1 MRSIVVGIVIL
12 MFSALALG
20 QAGARGVP
28 GFCSNCG
35 PYVPLIS
42 TPNVGFE
49 TVSPSPVGASNATGG
64 LHAGARNST
73 LSVVDGNPDAVHT
86 QVVWYLGGGSPLV
99 SPAVRLPRPEPPM
112 GMMGMHGGPEHM
124 EHHGE
129 EAHQGW
135 TYYAGREQ
143 AGSAAEASASARGF
157 KKAARTY
164 TNDDIN
170 RVAQKNEDFKK
181 K

>member
-1 MRSIVVGIVIL
+1 MRALTVGVLVIL
-12 MFSALALG
+12 ISGLAFG

-28 GFCSNCG
+28 GLCTNCG

-49 TVSPSPVGASNATGG
+49 TVSSSPVGASNATGG

-73 LSVVDGNPDAVHT
+73 LSIIDGNPDAVHT
-86 QVVWYLGGGSPLV
+86 QVVWYSGGGSPLV
-99 SPAVRLPRPEPPM
+99 SPAVRMPRPEPTA
-112 GMMGMHGGPEHM
+112 MMGMHGGPEHM

-129 EAHQGW
+129 EVQQSW
-135 TYYAGREQ
+135 TYYAGSAQ
-143 AGSAAEASASARGF
+143 TGSAAQAATAARGF
-157 KKAARTY
+157 RKAARTY

-170 RVAQKNEDFKK
+170 RVAQKNEEFKRK
-181 K
+181 